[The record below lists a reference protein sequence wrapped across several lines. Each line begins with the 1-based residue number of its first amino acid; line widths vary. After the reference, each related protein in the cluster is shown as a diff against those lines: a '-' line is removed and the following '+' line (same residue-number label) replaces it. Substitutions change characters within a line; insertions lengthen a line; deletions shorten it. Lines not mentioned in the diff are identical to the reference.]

1 MNPSQWN
8 LVSMVMLL
16 ICTGCLASY
25 RQQKRHVPMA
35 RVSQSSKLPPYW
47 EHILRE
53 FVFKTISSPPPGNN
67 DLYRRLLEAPFYGGP
82 FPTVTNY
89 MASLVL
95 SRGDVYYLPNG
106 NWLLCQEGC
115 IDCDAC
121 TGHTQPTIKWVL
133 RRIKRLPPHGPQRHD
148 LQLTIIPQIDGSYH
162 MNALWPRS
170 YVYVTTQSDLDAYL
184 SDKPG
189 YGASGSAYG
198 NLQDSLSGQG
208 RKSTSFWRF
217 VERESLPE
225 QRVSGG
231 RSNGTDPAQ
240 PSGSDPPAN
249 VSTTATPSTE
259 TSVTQDSLKNSS
271 GQHARVKSA
280 DRQNDSTPVV
290 FSEDE
295 ISGMNQ
301 MMPKLILGTDQFGQ
315 KHLVHVVPAD
325 SSSNANFTDL
335 VLSGPVNLAGQYQ
348 STGAYQ
354 KLLRRIYDSLSSN
367 KRSIESFLEPLI
379 RAEMA
384 SQRAEDYQQQETRY
398 SFTGLGQAG
407 GLRGGSNGGIRNAF
421 TMHKRWP
428 LTLNWDRQRR
438 KSSDDTDAG
447 GFISNSIGANRAST
461 NSHDFYRKI
470 RNININSTFSP
481 YRKNGN
487 VSGRVNFKPIDRNY
501 YSGNAFNSNT
511 GASNA
516 RRRGQ
521 RQKFGPRK
529 FKMVVT
535 TESTAKPS
543 NNSGGIRNRKLRNV
557 NGGNL

>member
-1 MNPSQWN
+1 M
-8 LVSMVMLL
+8 
-16 ICTGCLASY
+16 
-25 RQQKRHVPMA
+25 
-35 RVSQSSKLPPYW
+35 
-47 EHILRE
+47 
-53 FVFKTISSPPPGNN
+53 FKTISSPPPGNN

-89 MASLVL
+89 MASVVL

-121 TGHTQPTIKWVL
+121 TGHTQPTLKWAL
-133 RRIKRLPPHGPQRHD
+133 RRIKRLPSHGPQRHD

-189 YGASGSAYG
+189 YGDSGSAY
-198 NLQDSLSGQG
+198 LEDSFPGQG
-208 RKSTSFWRF
+208 RKSTNFWRF
-217 VERESLPE
+217 VDRDSLAER
-225 QRVSGG
+225 RVSGG

-240 PSGSDPPAN
+240 HSGSDPPAS

-259 TSVTQDSLKNSS
+259 TSVTQDSLRNSS
-271 GQHARVKSA
+271 GQHAEVKSV

-295 ISGMNQ
+295 ISKMNQ

-335 VLSGPVNLAGQYQ
+335 VLSGPVNPSEQYQ
-348 STGAYQ
+348 SNSAYQ
-354 KLLRRIYDSLSSN
+354 RLLRRIYDSLSSN

-379 RAEMA
+379 RAGNSWSWRLLDVFEKYIRSFGRVVSEMA

-407 GLRGGSNGGIRNAF
+407 GLRGGSNRGIRNAF

-428 LTLNWDRQRR
+428 LTLNWNRQRR

-447 GFISNSIGANRAST
+447 GFISNPIGENRAST
-461 NSHDFYRKI
+461 NSHDFYPKI

-487 VSGRVNFKPIDRNY
+487 VSGRFNFKPIDRNY
-501 YSGNAFNSNT
+501 YSGNAFNTNA

-516 RRRGQ
+516 RRRRRGQ

-529 FKMVVT
+529 FNIAVT
-535 TESTAKPS
+535 TESSAKPF
-543 NNSGGIRNRKLRNV
+543 NK
-557 NGGNL
+557 